1 MYALGVGHLED
12 TRTCLKNKFVWK
24 SEVGVRRVCGHTQ
37 RVIFVGKQ
45 TFKRWFIRI
54 ASVAS
59 DTCHKRYSY
68 AAIYGWKRVMV
79 RKICFGRDR

>member
-45 TFKRWFIRI
+45 TFKR
-54 ASVAS
+54 
-59 DTCHKRYSY
+59 
-68 AAIYGWKRVMV
+68 
-79 RKICFGRDR
+79 